1 MSSYYWIKLYDDILD
16 DPKMGRLSD
25 GAFRLCINLFLL
37 AGRGNPRNGELPP
50 FDDTAWVLRLGQEEF
65 TSQWGELERAGI
77 VGIIDGCPRVLNFE
91 KRQGALTPAEKQKL
105 YRDRKRGEALQ
116 DSDHSVTTGVTK
128 GNADIDTDIDIETDK
143 DTEKSGSS
151 SYANICRIYENEIGM
166 LSLRVSEYLQEA
178 VEEYSPQWIEDA
190 IGEAVQHNARN
201 WKYVAAILKRWKA
214 DGRANN
220 TPSKNGHAQRNED
233 GSYYF

>member
-1 MSSYYWIKLYDDILD
+1 MAANYWIKLYQEIIR

-25 GAFRLCINLFLL
+25 SAFRRCIELFLL
-37 AGRGNPRNGELPP
+37 AGEQDERDGSLPNVADVAWELRIDEQKLT
-50 FDDTAWVLRLGQEEF
+50 DDLE
-65 TSQWGELERAGI
+65 ELETAGI
-77 VGIIDGCPRVLNFE
+77 ITMRGGRPFVVNFE
-91 KRQGALTPAEKQKL
+91 KRQAATSNSERAKL
-105 YRDRKRGEALQ
+105 WRERNRTQGKRNENEGERKTN
-116 DSDHSVTTGVTK
+116 DSF
-128 GNADIDTDIDIETDK
+128 ADTDIETDK